1 MLNFQKY
8 RTCISR
14 KNAFSFS
21 YIKYA
26 GFLSRLNI
34 FTDIFFAFLL
44 VFWHIENKTKKEDF
58 KNGEF
63 GILYKKTDGMLWD
76 SQCETDLFEGKIKI
90 ADVPVEFRT
99 RRAYICA
106 HRYARWIGDE
116 KERHH
121 QLWKIAESLEA
132 DICNFEMAQTMR
144 EHGVPTPEIKKKVGA
159 KIPEESEFFNLD
171 KRLQELILIHDAYYN
186 YPTRKSY
193 LM

>member
-1 MLNFQKY
+1 M
-8 RTCISR
+8 
-14 KNAFSFS
+14 KNLE
-21 YIKYA
+21 YY
-26 GFLSRLNI
+26 
-34 FTDIFFAFLL
+34 T
-44 VFWHIENKTKKEDF
+44 
-58 KNGEF
+58 
-63 GILYKKTDGMLWD
+63 KKTDGMLWD
-76 SQCETDLFEGKIKI
+76 SQCETDLFDGKIKI

-99 RRAYICA
+99 HRAYICA
-106 HRYARWIGDE
+106 HRYARWIVDE

-144 EHGVPTPEIKKKVGA
+144 EHGVPTLEIKKKVGA

>member
-1 MLNFQKY
+1 M
-8 RTCISR
+8 
-14 KNAFSFS
+14 
-21 YIKYA
+21 
-26 GFLSRLNI
+26 
-34 FTDIFFAFLL
+34 
-44 VFWHIENKTKKEDF
+44 ENLEYYT
-58 KNGEF
+58 
-63 GILYKKTDGMLWD
+63 KKTDGMLWD

-90 ADVPVEFRT
+90 ADIPVEFRT

-132 DICNFEMAQTMR
+132 DICNFEIAQTMR
-144 EHGVPTPEIKKKVGA
+144 EHGVPTPEIEKKVGA
-159 KIPEESEFFNLD
+159 KIPEESDFFNLD
-171 KRLQELILIHDAYYN
+171 ERLQELILIHDSASIRSPEPDVDGVSDSPYTSNYLMTDGQLKKLAAVSPSIDDAYYN